1 MWKAMIII
9 ALAAIGCGDA
19 DSTPRLAPGG
29 GFGGEGGTGG
39 MAGFGGAGGVAV
51 TTEEFR
57 VAVPNFLE
65 YFGGM
70 DFPTWPPLAHWA
82 HAENRIA
89 RYQMLCRVGSEPERV
104 FVLPRLDAS
113 MSTSSCEPMYTRSM
127 CCNGHSPSIRTP
139 FTATPLRLP
148 RSWSTTDSGSTRSRA
163 CVRETSPSET
173 ARLHAELRPMA
184 NSAPGRSSRLVA

>member
-39 MAGFGGAGGVAV
+39 MAGFGGAGGFGGEGGAGGVAV

-57 VAVPNFLE
+57 VPVPNFLE

-70 DFPTWPPLAHWA
+70 DFPTWPALVSDGDLVYFVAPWHVVRREPPSADEMYPDRVEVCTRIDYVDREVSRVVGACFETDFEIVAAGGDGGISVVVGTPPTSPEFWA
-82 HAENRIA
+82 
-89 RYQMLCRVGSEPERV
+89 
-104 FVLPRLDAS
+104 
-113 MSTSSCEPMYTRSM
+113 YTE
-127 CCNGHSPSIRTP
+127 
-139 FTATPLRLP
+139 LRLYY
-148 RSWSTTDSGSTRSRA
+148 G
-163 CVRETSPSET
+163 E
-173 ARLHAELRPMA
+173 
-184 NSAPGRSSRLVA
+184 